1 MIYIFRTD
9 ENNRLQAMNEIDKG
23 CWVHLV
29 KPTEA
34 EIQRVIAETEALPEF
49 VQAALDDEERA
60 RIETD
65 EGQTLVVV
73 DTPFREPG
81 ADAGVL
87 STIPIAM
94 IILPKV
100 LLTVCLYENTVL
112 DDFVKGRVRN
122 VETSFKTRTIL
133 QMLYR
138 NATRFMVHLRQIS
151 KQSREV
157 EEALHAST
165 ENKELIQMM
174 SLQKSLIYFSTALK
188 SNEVVLEKMVR
199 HEQVKNYPEDAEI
212 LEDVIIENKQAIEM
226 TDIYSNLLTGTM
238 DAFASIIS
246 NNLNIVMRFLAAV
259 TIVISVPTMLAS
271 FYGMNVKYLPF
282 TDSPYSFIIIILF
295 AVLLGILAAFWLKRR
310 KMF

>member
-1 MIYIFRTD
+1 MIYIFKTD
-9 ENNRLQAMNEIDKG
+9 EENRLQTNQEMEKG

-34 EIQRVIAETEALPEF
+34 EIQSVIDETGVLPEF
-49 VQAALDDEERA
+49 VRAALDDEERA

-65 EGQTLVVV
+65 EGQTLIVV

-87 STIPIAM
+87 STIPVAM
-94 IILPKV
+94 IILPKL

-138 NATRFMVHLRQIS
+138 NANRFMYHLRQIS

-157 EEALHAST
+157 EEALHLST

-188 SNEVVLEKMVR
+188 SNEVVLEKMMR

-271 FYGMNVKYLPF
+271 FYGMNIPYMPF
-282 TDSPYSFIIIILF
+282 TDSPYSFLVI
-295 AVLLGILAAFWLKRR
+295 VLIALSLGVAAAFWLKRR
-310 KMF
+310 RMF

>member
-1 MIYIFRTD
+1 MIYIFKTD
-9 ENNRLQAMNEIDKG
+9 EENRLQTKQEMEKG

-34 EIQRVIAETEALPEF
+34 EIQSVIDETGVLPEF
-49 VQAALDDEERA
+49 VRAALDDEERA

-65 EGQTLVVV
+65 EGQTLIVV

-87 STIPIAM
+87 STIPVAM
-94 IILPKV
+94 IILPKL

-138 NATRFMVHLRQIS
+138 NANRFMYHLRQIS

-157 EEALHAST
+157 EEALHLST

-188 SNEVVLEKMVR
+188 SNEVVLEKMMR

-271 FYGMNVKYLPF
+271 FYGMNITYMPF
-282 TDSPYSFIIIILF
+282 TDSPYSFLVI
-295 AVLLGILAAFWLKRR
+295 VLIALSLGVAAAFWLKRR
-310 KMF
+310 RMF

>member
-1 MIYIFRTD
+1 MIYIFKTD
-9 ENNRLQAMNEIDKG
+9 ENNRLQALTSIEKG

-34 EIQRVIAETEALPEF
+34 EIQRVISETDVLPEF

-65 EGQTLVVV
+65 EGQTLIVV

-81 ADAGVL
+81 ADAGIL
-87 STIPIAM
+87 STIPVAM

-100 LLTVCLYENTVL
+100 LLTVCLYENTML

-157 EEALHAST
+157 EEALHLST

-246 NNLNIVMRFLAAV
+246 NNLNIVMRFLASV
-259 TIVISVPTMLAS
+259 TIVLAIPTMVAS
-271 FYGMNVKYLPF
+271 FYGMNISFMPF
-282 TDSPYSFIIIILF
+282 TNSPFSFFVIIML
-295 AVLLGILAAFWLKRR
+295 ALLLGILVAFWLKRR

>member
-1 MIYIFRTD
+1 MIYIFKTD
-9 ENNRLQAMNEIDKG
+9 EENRLQTNQEMEKG

-34 EIQRVIAETEALPEF
+34 EIQSVIDETGVLPEF
-49 VQAALDDEERA
+49 VRAALDDEERA

-65 EGQTLVVV
+65 EGQTLIVV

-87 STIPIAM
+87 STIPVAM
-94 IILPKV
+94 IILPKL

-138 NATRFMVHLRQIS
+138 NANRFMYHLRQIS

-157 EEALHAST
+157 EEALHLST

-188 SNEVVLEKMVR
+188 SNEVVLEKMMR

-271 FYGMNVKYLPF
+271 FYGMNITYMPF
-282 TDSPYSFIIIILF
+282 IDSPYSFLVI
-295 AVLLGILAAFWLKRR
+295 VLIALSLGVAAAFWLKRR
-310 KMF
+310 RMF